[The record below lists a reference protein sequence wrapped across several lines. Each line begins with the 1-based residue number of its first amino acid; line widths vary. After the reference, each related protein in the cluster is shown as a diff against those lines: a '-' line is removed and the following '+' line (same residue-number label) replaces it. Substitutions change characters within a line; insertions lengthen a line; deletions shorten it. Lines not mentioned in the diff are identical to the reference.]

1 MQLQKI
7 LQDFMQGWVQA
18 SKEPF
23 TAHPTATLFRQDF
36 CAKIAAIVKAFDP
49 LYEVKASVGAGNW
62 ANVPWLSILNPKITN
77 TTQEGIYPVYLFN
90 ADGSGFYLSLMQG
103 TTNPTKKFG
112 KVAAELQASQIK
124 DKVLALIPGLKEWGI
139 KDIDLKA
146 TTSLGQSYEKSNI
159 TAKYYD
165 VNNIP
170 SDDKL
175 QQDLETLLEFYKQIE
190 NISWLP
196 ESPIMEESLVNVAD
210 LTSLS
215 KPFLL
220 LAGISGTGKTR
231 FVRQQ
236 AKASNPTGELGETYC
251 LISVRPDWHE
261 PSDLL
266 GYTSRLSGDSEYV
279 TTEVLQFIVK
289 SWIEITRAG
298 VDFSSRTFEGNRYH
312 LDKIRPFWLCLDE
325 MNLAPVEQYFADY
338 LSVLETRDWQW
349 SGDNFMYDTDALL
362 TANVIN
368 TLSTVGQ
375 QKLRLTLGLAETQFD
390 PLWHY
395 FQTYGIG
402 IPFNLIVAGTVN
414 MDETTHGFS
423 RKVIDRALSYDFGE
437 YFPNNYEE
445 YFSPQSAPKVF
456 SYPIWSN
463 AKSSKDKLPAIDQDG
478 AKSIA
483 FLTAVNQVLSDSP
496 FKLAFRALNELLLSI
511 ISHQPKSGSELQAV
525 WDDFLMCKVLPR
537 IEGDADKLQGKKG
550 QDSLLLELTQ
560 LLGSQFSEIWY
571 LETRPDLHR
580 EKLEGLNKVIFIPCR
595 SKAKLEWMQ
604 KRLALGFTS
613 FWP

>member
-1 MQLQKI
+1 MQLREI

-18 SKEPF
+18 TKEPF

-36 CAKIAAIVKAFDP
+36 CVKITTIVKAFDP

-62 ANVPWLSILNPKITN
+62 ANVSWLSILNPKITN

-103 TTNPTKKFG
+103 TTNPTKKLG

-124 DKVLALIPGLKEWGI
+124 DKVLNIIPGLKEWGI
-139 KDIDLKA
+139 ENIDLKA

-159 TAKYYD
+159 SAKYYD

-170 SDDKL
+170 SDDQL
-175 QQDLETLLEFYKQIE
+175 QQDLETLLAFYKQIE

-196 ESPIMEESLVNVAD
+196 ESPKMEENLVKVTN

-231 FVRQQ
+231 FVREQ

-289 SWIEITRAG
+289 SWIEIQQAG
-298 VDFSSRTFEGNRYH
+298 VDFSSRTFEGNRNH
-312 LDKIRPFWLCLDE
+312 VDKIRPFWLCLDE

-338 LSVLETRDWQW
+338 LSVLETREWQW
-349 SGDNFMYDTDALL
+349 TGDNFMYDTDALL
-362 TANVIN
+362 TANVIT
-368 TLSTVGQ
+368 TLSTLGQ
-375 QKLRLTLGLAETQFD
+375 HKLRLSLGLAEAQFD
-390 PLWHY
+390 HLWHY

-414 MDETTHGFS
+414 MDETTHSFS

-437 YFPNNYEE
+437 YFPNNYED
-445 YFSPQSAPKVF
+445 YFIPQTAPKAF

-463 AKSSKDKLPAIDQDG
+463 AKSSRDKLPAIDKDG
-478 AKSIA
+478 EKSIA

-496 FKLAFRALNELLLSI
+496 FKLAFRALNELLLSV
-511 ISHQPKSGSELQAV
+511 ISHQPNNEFELQAV

-550 QDSLLLELTQ
+550 SDSILLELTQ
-560 LLGSQFSEIWY
+560 ALGIQLSDIWY
-571 LETRPDLHR
+571 LEIRPDLHR
-580 EKLEGLNKVIFIPCR
+580 EKLEGPNKVILIPCR